1 MGMRDEIQA
10 DLKQAFDTDL
20 ADAVKA
26 FTGSRTVDLSYD
38 PVTDTQLTDVE
49 SYTGRG
55 VFGNFS
61 KSEIDNLNI
70 LITDVR
76 LLCLQ
81 SDVTDA
87 PQNDDVING
96 MRLIKVGKDPAD
108 VTWVLQLRG
117 T

>member
-1 MGMRDEIQA
+1 MGMREEIQA
-10 DLKQAFDTDL
+10 DLKEAFDTDL
-20 ADAVKA
+20 ADAVKS
-26 FTGSRTVDLSYD
+26 FTGSRTVDLIYD
-38 PVTDTQLTDVE
+38 PVTDTRMTDAE
-49 SYTGRG
+49 SYTGHG

-61 KSEIDNLNI
+61 KSEIDGLNI

-81 SDVTDA
+81 SEVTDT

-96 MRLIKVGKDPAD
+96 MRLIKVGKDPTDA
-108 VTWVLQLRG
+108 TWVLQLRG

>member
-38 PVTDTQLTDVE
+38 PVTDTQMTDAE

-55 VFGNFS
+55 VFGQFS

-70 LITDVR
+70 LITDVQ

-81 SDVTDA
+81 SEVTDT
-87 PQNDDVING
+87 PMIDDLING
-96 MRLIKVGKDPAD
+96 MRIIKVGKDPAD
-108 VTWVLQLRG
+108 ATWILQLRG

>member
-1 MGMRDEIQA
+1 MGMRDEVQA
-10 DLKQAFDTDL
+10 DLKEAFDTDL

-38 PVTDTQLTDVE
+38 PVTDTRLTDAE

-70 LITDVR
+70 LVTDVR

-81 SDVTDA
+81 SEVTDT
-87 PQNDDVING
+87 PQNDDIING

-108 VTWVLQLRG
+108 ATWVLQLRG

>member
-10 DLKQAFDTDL
+10 DLKQAFETDL

-26 FTGSRTVDLSYD
+26 FTGSRSVNLSYN

-55 VFGNFS
+55 VFGQFS

-81 SDVTDA
+81 SEVADT
-87 PQNDDVING
+87 PKNDDVING

-108 VTWVLQLRG
+108 ATWILQLRG

>member
-10 DLKQAFDTDL
+10 DLKQAFETEL
-20 ADAVKA
+20 ADAYKP

-38 PVTDTQLTDVE
+38 PVTDTRLTDAE

-61 KSEIDNLNI
+61 KSEIDGLNI

-81 SDVTDA
+81 SEVTDT
-87 PQNDDVING
+87 PQNDDIING

-108 VTWVLQLRG
+108 ATWVLQLRG

>member
-10 DLKQAFDTDL
+10 DLAQAFDTDL

-26 FTGSRTVDLSYD
+26 FTGSRSVGLSYD

-55 VFGNFS
+55 VFGQFG
-61 KSEIDNLNI
+61 KSEIDGLNI
-70 LITDVR
+70 LVTDVR

-81 SDVTDA
+81 SEVTDT
-87 PQNDDVING
+87 PQNDDIING

-108 VTWVLQLRG
+108 ATWILQLRG